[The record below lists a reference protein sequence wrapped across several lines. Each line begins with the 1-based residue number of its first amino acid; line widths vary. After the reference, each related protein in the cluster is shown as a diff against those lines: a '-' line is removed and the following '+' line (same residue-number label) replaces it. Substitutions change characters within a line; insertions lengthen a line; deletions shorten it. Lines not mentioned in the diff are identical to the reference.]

1 MWPMSRRLLR
11 LPATGPRALA
21 ANVRAKQLPQC
32 RSLVEKASY
41 QPITLSP
48 TMLRKA
54 TRTLLNEIDLVVYD
68 MAGTTVQEGG
78 IVYKTLQ
85 LAMRE
90 DGLQVSD
97 EDMHPWHGAKKE
109 AVIEHF
115 ALKAGTPPEDI
126 TERVTRVGEWFVN
139 AIDDAYFNEASAID
153 HIDIG
158 LLGYFRLMKIKDE
171 GKCWI
176 MVREAPIAC
185 FRIVPSLIRI
195 DRRLFETAVSMGMH
209 APGKIAVSR
218 ILPHESFALMA
229 ATVVTLTVL
238 QLHIPSEGR
247 CARMALIVP
256 RVCRDGMKCS
266 RAKQACGHLHPREW
280 YGECKMFLVDPSKV
294 RFTHG
299 HIHHK
304 FRFGNGLDDT
314 IDQLRHEELS
324 FDDFPPMEVFR
335 LTRATLDDEV
345 VIESIL
351 SSLDIPSRSSQAYK
365 FIKQLRES
373 CTGELFS
380 LSNRRL
386 FVARVGH
393 NFGLLDKVL
402 VQEYDFA
409 SERVQRPERGEDD
422 GDEKAKWLSAL
433 CQLRTW
439 VDLCIVIAHTVG
451 STMRRALR
459 AKIQEKT
466 GQEGLPS
473 RLHTI
478 EEPYDAIDVCVLQSS
493 LQAVKSVPVP
503 KPIERRRHQ
512 TARKMMKHPKE
523 EVFEFL
529 SAQQQGGVRQLK
541 DAGIKIAFDTGYPEN
556 IQKGLIKRLGFD
568 KIADAY
574 ISSYQVSEGRP
585 YPYMIHHLM
594 ERTQVMNVK
603 RVCKVG
609 DSVRDIEEGRNAGCG
624 LVVGV
629 LSGADGFDDLMR

>member
-176 MVREAPIAC
+176 MVRE
-185 FRIVPSLIRI
+185 
-195 DRRLFETAVSMGMH
+195 VS
-209 APGKIAVSR
+209 PGKIAVSR

-238 QLHIPSEGR
+238 
-247 CARMALIVP
+247 P

-629 LSGADGFDDLMR
+629 LSGADGFDDLMRAGAHVVCERVTDLPVPRRHVAPDERRLPDLS